1 MLAESGK
8 NNLQNLQEHV
18 LQAGN
23 YLCSHT
29 QLHRVAVNKAS
40 LHNATLLFLRVETI
54 YREERTFIMHALSL
68 AH

>member
-23 YLCSHT
+23 ART

-40 LHNATLLFLRVETI
+40 LHNATLLFC
-54 YREERTFIMHALSL
+54 A
-68 AH
+68 